1 MIRILGF
8 ALAAVCAPALAASW
22 IPYTDGRMGGCF
34 LSDQGVMFGCT
45 PQPPTAAPPPIRE
58 TVYVENPRTQRE
70 LEATRRELDAVRA
83 HQQQEQNQRNYEAA
97 QRTAQRNAEIEAHNR
112 EVEAWN
118 AEVRRQEGVRDSR
131 RIQALSKK
139 TESCREQLAKVG
151 YKVVG
156 PGACKTADGVY
167 VTCPGC

>member
-97 QRTAQRNAEIEAHNR
+97 QRTARGDRSAQPRGGG
-112 EVEAWN
+112 VECRDPAPG
-118 AEVRRQEGVRDSR
+118 RR
-131 RIQALSKK
+131 A
-139 TESCREQLAKVG
+139 
-151 YKVVG
+151 
-156 PGACKTADGVY
+156 
-167 VTCPGC
+167 